1 MVEQKTTTLDV
12 TEKDLQKAADFLV
25 DRHDEHKGFMK
36 KDDKNNWKMIAEEVH
51 GMKSDLDKFSYH
63 IHGAASQ
70 MIRENWNAE
79 KYNCAEAEKM
89 LKMAKDTLTNHKN
102 AYDKCLAEQYA
113 LRNARNLEIS
123 GCECFT

>member
-1 MVEQKTTTLDV
+1 MRDS
-12 TEKDLQKAADFLV
+12 
-25 DRHDEHKGFMK
+25 
-36 KDDKNNWKMIAEEVH
+36 W
-51 GMKSDLDKFSYH
+51 S
-63 IHGAASQ
+63 
-70 MIRENWNAE
+70 AE

-123 GCECFT
+123 GCECFTELDHEGTAMKEQMSEFVGGGFTSLEDMKTRMRACPEPQTEEDVVTSA